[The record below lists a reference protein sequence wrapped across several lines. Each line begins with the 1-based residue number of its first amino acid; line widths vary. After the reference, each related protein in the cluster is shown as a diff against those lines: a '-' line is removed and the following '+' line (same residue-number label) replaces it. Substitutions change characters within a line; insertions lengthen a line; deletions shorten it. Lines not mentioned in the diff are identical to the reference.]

1 MKENMLVDKRVHHIV
16 YGEGLVISQTPRKD
30 SKSFY
35 LEVKF
40 GEIVKKF
47 IYPDAFHKYLVFAD
61 PEDIALFDDYEINP
75 GNKKEQ
81 ESDMDSIDQL
91 NEVNKL
97 DKRVKESN
105 VSQRAVSQS
114 SKKNNFENHKSI
126 NNNTSKVDS
135 YPGSD
140 FEDTVSPIGSPTW
153 FRTMS
158 SLSIHQDHFIYTEN
172 LRKRFLEKYSP
183 EKLAN
188 MSGKGLLR
196 DVFGSRNSMLF
207 ALTGKDSEYGHLGSC
222 GAYKYLWIVYCTED
236 GLWTYKSGAR
246 KRQISVDEAMV
257 RASEVRDSIVRAANI
272 ISKKQL
278 PDRLSDYR
286 LLEEQLSGIF
296 FYTYGWFLKYLQ
308 MVFPEWFPC
317 MYADNTLHR
326 ALDILGLPDHGN
338 ERYLNLGEIAL
349 FTRKCGIKNINLTDV
364 YGTMWGWDDTCSPCT
379 YAKNNLA
386 ESKYSVSEYKNRF
399 SEST

>member
-40 GEIVKKF
+40 GEVVKKF
-47 IYPDAFHKYLVFAD
+47 IFPDAFHKYLEFVD
-61 PEDIALFDDYEINP
+61 PEDIALFVNQEMNHS
-75 GNKKEQ
+75 NTKEQ
-81 ESDMDSIDQL
+81 KGDKDSIVQL
-91 NEVNKL
+91 NELNKS
-97 DKRVKESN
+97 DKRVKGISG
-105 VSQRAVSQS
+105 SHKTVSQS
-114 SKKNNFENHKSI
+114 SKKNIFDNHKSI
-126 NNNTSKVDS
+126 NNNISKVDS
-135 YPGSD
+135 YLGSD
-140 FEDTVSPIGSPTW
+140 IEDTASLIGSPAW
-153 FRTMS
+153 FRTIS
-158 SLSIHQDHFIYTEN
+158 TLSKYQDHFIYTEN
-172 LRKRFLEKYSP
+172 LRERFLEKFAP
-183 EKLAN
+183 EIIAN
-188 MSGKGLLR
+188 MNGKELLR

-207 ALTGKDSEYGHLGSC
+207 VLTGKDSEYGHLGSC

-236 GLWTYKSGAR
+236 GLWTYKCGAR

-257 RASEVRDSIVRAANI
+257 RASEVRDSIVRATNI

-326 ALDILGLPDHGN
+326 ALEILGLPDHGT

-364 YGTMWGWDDTCSPCT
+364 YGTMWGWDDTCSPCA
-379 YAKNNLA
+379 YAKNNWA
-386 ESKYSVSEYKNRF
+386 ESKYSVSEYKKCF

>member
-30 SKSFY
+30 SNSFY

-47 IYPDAFHKYLVFAD
+47 IFPDALHKYLEFVD
-61 PEDIALFDDYEINP
+61 SEDIALFFNQEMNLS
-75 GNKKEQ
+75 NTKEQ
-81 ESDMDSIDQL
+81 KGDKDSTVQL
-91 NEVNKL
+91 SVVNKL
-97 DKRVKESN
+97 DKRVKES
-105 VSQRAVSQS
+105 SGSYKAVSHS
-114 SKKNNFENHKSI
+114 SKINYFDNSKSI
-126 NNNTSKVDS
+126 DNKTSKVDS
-135 YPGSD
+135 YLGSD
-140 FEDTVSPIGSPTW
+140 FEDAVSPIGSPTW

-158 SLSIHQDHFIYTEN
+158 ALSKHQDHFIYTEN
-172 LRKRFLEKYSP
+172 LRKRFLEKYAP
-183 EKLAN
+183 EKIAN
-188 MSGKGLLR
+188 MDGKELLR

-326 ALDILGLPDHGN
+326 ALEILGLPDHGN

-364 YGTMWGWDDTCSPCT
+364 YGTMWGWDDTCSPCA
-379 YAKNNLA
+379 YAKNNWT

-399 SEST
+399 SDST